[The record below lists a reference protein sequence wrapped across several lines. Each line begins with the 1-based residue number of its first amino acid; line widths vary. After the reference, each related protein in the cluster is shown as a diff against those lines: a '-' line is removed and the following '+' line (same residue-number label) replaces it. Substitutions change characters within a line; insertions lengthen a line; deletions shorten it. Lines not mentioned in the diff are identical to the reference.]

1 MMRIIITESQNFIIK
16 VARRDEEIRK
26 LISKFCKR
34 PHTNYHLVMDQVLVK
49 LCNEF
54 GIDLDDE
61 KQSPSYLSLK
71 SYIKN
76 TYGELIKKELGL
88 V

>member
-1 MMRIIITESQNFIIK
+1 MKYLITVSQNFILK
-16 VARRDEEIRK
+16 ALRRDEEIRK

-34 PHTNYHLVMDQVLVK
+34 PRTNYHLVIDQVLVK

-54 GIDLDDE
+54 GIDLNDE

-71 SYIKN
+71 SFIKN
-76 TYGELIKKELGL
+76 TYGELIKKELGS

>member
-1 MMRIIITESQNFIIK
+1 MKYLITESQNFILK
-16 VARRDEEIRK
+16 ALRRDEEIRK

-34 PHTNYHLVMDQVLVK
+34 PHTNYHLVMDQVLVE

-54 GIDLDDE
+54 GIDLNDE

-71 SYIKN
+71 SFIKN
-76 TYGELIKKELGL
+76 TYGELIKKELGS